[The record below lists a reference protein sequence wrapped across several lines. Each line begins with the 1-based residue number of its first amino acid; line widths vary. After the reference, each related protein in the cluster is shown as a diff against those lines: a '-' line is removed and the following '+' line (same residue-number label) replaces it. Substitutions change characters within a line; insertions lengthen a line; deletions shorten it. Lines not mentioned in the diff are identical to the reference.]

1 MISKDKPALILLPF
15 AGGNA
20 YSYRDMLSNLQTTYE
35 VLLPELP
42 GRGSLSNQPL
52 IDDANELANYI
63 VNQVIK
69 PLDPARPYILYGH
82 SMGGLMTYLVA
93 QKVKQN
99 NLPLPKHLIISGRN
113 APCFKREKQVHGY
126 PATTFWSEI
135 HAMGGLPKALL
146 ENRELQAYFEPII
159 RNDFKLVETY
169 QYVKPDILLDLPM
182 TVFYGDQ
189 DNMTK
194 ESVEAWQQE
203 SKQPVKFIEMKG
215 NHFFIFNHVT
225 EITNYINSLASL

>member
-1 MISKDKPALILLPF
+1 MISKDKLTLILLPF

-20 YSYRDMLSNLQTTYE
+20 YSYRDMLSNLQTTYD
-35 VLLPELP
+35 VLMPELP
-42 GRGSLSNQPL
+42 GRGALSNQPL
-52 IDDANELANYI
+52 IDDANQLADYLINH
-63 VNQVIK
+63 VIK
-69 PLDPARPYILYGH
+69 PLASKPYIIYGH
-82 SMGGLMTYLVA
+82 SMGGLLIYVIA
-93 QKVKQN
+93 QKLLQSG
-99 NLPLPKHLIISGRN
+99 LTLPKHLIISGRN
-113 APCFKREKQVHGY
+113 APCFKRERQVHGY
-126 PATTFWSEI
+126 PSTTFWSEI
-135 HAMGGLPKALL
+135 NAMGGLPKALL

-169 QYVKPDILLDLPM
+169 HYIKPDNIFDLPM

-189 DNMTK
+189 DHMTK

-203 SKQPVKFIEMKG
+203 NKQPVKFIEMKG

>member
-1 MISKDKPALILLPF
+1 MISKDKTTLILLPF

-20 YSYRDMLSNLQTTYE
+20 YSYRDMLSNLQTTFD

-52 IDDANELANYI
+52 IDDAHYLTDYLI
-63 VNQVIK
+63 NQVIESLTPSK
-69 PLDPARPYILYGH
+69 PYILYGH
-82 SMGGLMTYLVA
+82 SMGGLLTYLIT
-93 QKVKQN
+93 QKVLQRG
-99 NLPLPKHLIISGRN
+99 LTQPKHLIVSGRN

-126 PATTFWSEI
+126 PPTTFWSEI
-135 HAMGGLPKALL
+135 NAMGGLPKALL

-169 QYVKPDILLDLPM
+169 HYVKPESIFDLPM

-203 SKQPVKFIEMKG
+203 NKQPIKFIEMKG